1 MLEDCDYAVTKEPK
15 PRKPKF
21 SRTCAIVFIDKE
33 MHNFQ
38 EEKNIQQGEQRR
50 KSRVTDVSSARP
62 QPCKPFQITQSLAV
76 VYAVGAHEVA
86 DV

>member
-38 EEKNIQQGEQRR
+38 EEKNIQ
-50 KSRVTDVSSARP
+50 
-62 QPCKPFQITQSLAV
+62 
-76 VYAVGAHEVA
+76 
-86 DV
+86 